1 MRIRRLANSVLS
13 RYERCMMGEDDDDE
27 DRVLAMLRPSTPRA
41 VVGMG
46 SLGVLGAFL
55 LWTAIATP
63 PADPGWMAVMIGIS
77 ALSFWGAFE
86 MYRAARETLV
96 LTRTALRSSSGVEL
110 FRVADVRSV
119 ERGALAFKPS
129 GGFVVWLDSR
139 QPLGWSP
146 GVWWR
151 YRRMVGVGGTTRA
164 TEARAMAEILQLVIA
179 ERVR

>member
-1 MRIRRLANSVLS
+1 MTDK
-13 RYERCMMGEDDDDE
+13 DDDDE
-27 DRVLAMLRPSTPRA
+27 DRVLAKLRPSGPRA

-63 PADPGWMAVMIGIS
+63 PADIGWMAVMIGIS

-86 MYRAARETLV
+86 MYRASSETLV

-129 GGFVVWLDSR
+129 GGFVVWLDRR

-151 YRRMVGVGGTTRA
+151 FRRMVGVGGITRGA
-164 TEARAMAEILQLVIA
+164 EARAMAEILQLVIA
-179 ERVR
+179 ERPEQVR